1 MFYQICNMMGM
12 SAGDNA
18 FLNISFEPQLTNQT
32 WSIDRCKQWQYF
44 LKSFEQFGGLELSS
58 RLFEI

>member
-1 MFYQICNMMGM
+1 MMGM